1 VKTTTIK
8 DDIVPLLLRHLSFI
22 KTLWKAKGQRQVMMS
37 IRLHEL
43 VPLVYSEDDMIWRES
58 FFRTTRFKHPDY
70 DHEDKTMMYP
80 VERKQHPLDPLVQ
93 NLSDGI
99 FKLVS

>member
-1 VKTTTIK
+1 
-8 DDIVPLLLRHLSFI
+8 
-22 KTLWKAKGQRQVMMS
+22 MS
-37 IRLHEL
+37 IKLREQ
-43 VPLVYSEDDMIWRES
+43 VPLVYSEDEMIWRDS